1 MSDTAALLLA
11 FALLAGNACFVGAEF
26 ALIAARRTQIEPRAV
41 AGSKRARSTLR
52 AMEHVSLMMAGAQ
65 LGITICSLGLGAVGE
80 PAVAHL
86 LEGPFEAAGM
96 PEALLHPVAFAL
108 ALTIVVFLHM
118 VIGEMVPKNIA
129 LAVPERSALALGPVL
144 AVVVTVLR
152 PLIWLLNQGANL
164 VLRLLKVQP
173 KDEITSAF
181 TRDEVAGLVRE
192 SRREGL
198 LDDREHDL
206 LAGALQFDDQTAADL
221 AIPPAEL
228 VTVPPTAT
236 VAELEQLCAK
246 TGFSRLPVRHPDRTW
261 RGYVHV
267 KDLLDTPAD
276 KRNQPVEP
284 RCIRPLPTVAAHDPL
299 REVLSVLQRT
309 GAHLAQITLADPT
322 GQPNPTGQTAPQ
334 AGLVALEDVLERL
347 VGEVR
352 DATRRT
358 RPVGATS
365 T

>member
-1 MSDTAALLLA
+1 
-11 FALLAGNACFVGAEF
+11 
-26 ALIAARRTQIEPRAV
+26 
-41 AGSKRARSTLR
+41 
-52 AMEHVSLMMAGAQ
+52 MEHVSLMMAGAQ

-129 LAVPERSALALGPVL
+129 LAVPERSALAVGPVL

-164 VLRLLKVQP
+164 VLRLIKVQP
-173 KDEITSAF
+173 KDEVTSAF

-221 AIPPAEL
+221 AIPSAEL
-228 VTVPPTAT
+228 VTVPPAAT
-236 VAELEQLCAK
+236 VAELEQLCVS
-246 TGFSRLPVRHPDRTW
+246 TGFSRFPVREPDGTL

-276 KRNQPVEP
+276 TRNRPVEP
-284 RCIRPLPTVAAHDPL
+284 RWIRPLPTVAAHDPL
-299 REVLSVLQRT
+299 RSGPERAATHRRPSGPGPSGRPRRAAEPDRT
-309 GAHLAQITLADPT
+309 GRPPGRAGRARGRAGAARRRGPRRHSPYPPGRRDVDLTPAQHHALHPRGRAHRLLARCALAC
-322 GQPNPTGQTAPQ
+322 A
-334 AGLVALEDVLERL
+334 
-347 VGEVR
+347 
-352 DATRRT
+352 RR
-358 RPVGATS
+358 
-365 T
+365 